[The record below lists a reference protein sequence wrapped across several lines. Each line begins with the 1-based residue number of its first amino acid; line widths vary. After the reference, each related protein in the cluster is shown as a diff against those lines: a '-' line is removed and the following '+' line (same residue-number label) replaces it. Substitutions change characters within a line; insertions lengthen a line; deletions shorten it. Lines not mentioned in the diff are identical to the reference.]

1 MLIVFSD
8 LDGTILDERTYSFE
22 QSLPGLAI
30 LRERGIPLVLASSKT
45 FDEMTVYHR
54 EFGLAAPFIFENGG
68 GVAWPDGDG
77 YRIDVLGMDAAS
89 LAAALPLIESS
100 LRRKVLSIVDM
111 TAGEVARR
119 TGLSSDQAV
128 KARARRS
135 SLPFVVEGDVVTAGE
150 LDAVNGMLAMR
161 ACAVVRGKRFFHLI
175 SPGADKGAAA
185 ALIAATF
192 RHAAPDG
199 RIVTWAVG
207 DSYNDVSL
215 FAAVDCAVYVGEDGG
230 LVDGMGHV
238 VRSTR
243 PGPEGFVEAVEMLT
257 GRPQR

>member
-1 MLIVFSD
+1 MLLVFSD

-22 QSLPGLAI
+22 QSLPGIAL

-54 EFGLAAPFIFENGG
+54 EFALAAPFIFENGG

-77 YRIDVLGMDAAS
+77 FRTDILGMDAAS

-100 LRRKVLSIVDM
+100 LRRKVLSIVGM
-111 TAGEVARR
+111 NAEEVARR
-119 TGLSSDQAV
+119 TGLSAKQAE
-128 KARARRS
+128 KAQMRRA
-135 SLPFVVEGDVVTAGE
+135 SLPFVVEGEGVSAGE
-150 LDAVNGMLAMR
+150 LDTVNGMLAMR

-215 FAAVDCAVYVGEDGG
+215 FAAVDRAVYVGDDGG

-238 VRSTR
+238 VRSAR
-243 PGPEGFVEAVEMLT
+243 PGPEGFFEAARIIVAS
-257 GRPQR
+257 PVS